1 MRWSLVSVPSW
12 DEGVVLYS
20 PYINQSLGRGYSRK
34 GVRPWVRWP
43 PINWG
48 FPWKRL
54 PARALIRSSFLKQ
67 DLIDTSQGS
76 LHTSWEISR
85 EHYPAEPSQPIESQE
100 VTIFV
105 IPNNLGFGNEFV
117 KHSRI
122 GRRES
127 GTRTELWRTSLL
139 KGQREEEPVETQ
151 RRSYSESRR

>member
-20 PYINQSLGRGYSRK
+20 PYINQSLGRGYL
-34 GVRPWVRWP
+34 RWP

-54 PARALIRSSFLKQ
+54 PTRALIRSSFLKQ

-85 EHYPAEPSQPIESQE
+85 EHYPAEPSQPTESQE

-117 KHSRI
+117 KHSGI

-139 KGQREEEPVETQ
+139 KGQREEEEPVETQ
-151 RRSYSESRR
+151 RRSCSESRR